1 MRDERYEPHKM
12 NRTMNDVEYYRMKRL
27 VPRLQQLAKEYPMRT
42 LDNVIRNL
50 DDRLNYYKECK
61 TKKSK

>member
-1 MRDERYEPHKM
+1 M